1 MQNTDQLSRD
11 SLGALVSLTY
21 NRGGG
26 GYTLPSDRFRE
37 MRAIRADMAARAF
50 TQIPGEIRSMK
61 RLWPDLRGLQVRRD
75 REAAL
80 FQKGLS

>member
-1 MQNTDQLSRD
+1 
-11 SLGALVSLTY
+11 
-21 NRGGG
+21 
-26 GYTLPSDRFRE
+26 
-37 MRAIRADMAARAF
+37 MAARAF